1 LCQQAEVGD
10 PFLWTIIS
18 NCVGLAGLMLT
29 WVFVG
34 RVGRRTLILIGCLL
48 CTFCMLVMAVLYT
61 VPGLSTHNA
70 GIGLIV
76 TTSVYLFGF
85 NFGLE
90 PCEFILITL
99 PKTERLLTENA
110 DVYLVAGELP
120 AQNLR
125 AYTMGL
131 ASGVSFIF
139 AWICAFTTPY
149 YINKN
154 ELNWG
159 PKYGYIWFVAGLI
172 VSAFVYFM
180 LPEVRGRTLEEID
193 EMFRNK
199 VPLKDFGKY
208 VCVEIEEARE
218 RGLANAQAFGKAEL
232 LEDKPVP
239 AHVENATKA

>member
-1 LCQQAEVGD
+1 
-10 PFLWTIIS
+10 
-18 NCVGLAGLMLT
+18 MLT

-34 RVGRRTLILIGCLL
+34 RVGRRQLILVGCAL
-48 CTFCMLVMAVLYT
+48 CTVCMIVMAAIYT
-61 VPGLSTHNA
+61 APGLSVHNA

-90 PCEFILITL
+90 PY
-99 PKTERLLTENA
+99 
-110 DVYLVAGELP
+110 VYLVAGELP

-131 ASGVSFIF
+131 SSGVSFVF
-139 AWICAFTTPY
+139 GWLTAFTTPY
-149 YINKN
+149 FINASN
-154 ELNWG
+154 LNWG
-159 PKYGYIWFVAGLI
+159 PKYGYIWFVSGLI
-172 VSAFVYFM
+172 VTAFVYFM

-193 EMFRNK
+193 ERVRNN
-199 VPLKDFGKY
+199 VPTQDFQKY

-218 RGLANAQAFGKAEL
+218 RAVLNARAFAKE
-232 LEDKPVP
+232 EVVEEKVVP